1 MWQGASHNRYE
12 IGVGLADINALKALS
27 ARKVMVGVGVLVCV
41 IGAIW
46 GAATIFQSP
55 EQRAANA
62 KPPEPKPIVV
72 PVVRA
77 DLRDDYTVNARIAA
91 NTNHTYAL
99 PAIEGERMVV
109 TRAIRKAGDV
119 IEDGEPIIEIND
131 RPLITLFGYVPMY
144 RTIKAG
150 MKGGDVQRLQLALAK
165 LGYNVEADGAFGPH
179 TQRAVRAHYKK
190 IGEQP
195 PLCPV
200 EPGDL
205 PTPKNDA
212 EAAKPQ
218 PTGILCIRLADV
230 IFISFERPTVIS
242 LPNQGDILSGDG
254 AKLVLTDGSSGLAAT
269 IPEKEATRITE
280 GANATA
286 LYKGKIEPLTV
297 VGKEEIKQK
306 EGQNNANVSTIEGFK
321 NFTVTFSAQNPGVFN
336 DLGANEVPITI
347 PRTPPIIGQFVV
359 PERAIMMN
367 GAGQSVL
374 QVQAGE
380 AFNEVKVENLGCVG
394 GQCAVKA
401 AGNALKEGVLVR
413 VRDAEGIQTSEDAA
427 AASESAG
434 SEGS

>member
-1 MWQGASHNRYE
+1 M
-12 IGVGLADINALKALS
+12 ADVNALKALT
-27 ARKVMVGVGVLVCV
+27 ARKAMLGVGVLVCV

-46 GAATIFQSP
+46 GAASLFQSP
-55 EQRAANA
+55 EQRAASA

-72 PVVRA
+72 PIGRA
-77 DLRDDYTVNARIAA
+77 DLRDDYTVQAKIAA
-91 NTNHTYAL
+91 NTNQSYAL
-99 PAIEGERMVV
+99 PTVEGERMVV

-131 RPLITLFGYVPMY
+131 RPLITLFGHVPMY

-165 LGYNVEADGAFGPH
+165 LGYNVEADGAFGPR

-190 IGEQP
+190 LGEQP

-218 PTGILCIRLADV
+218 PTGILCLRLSDV
-230 IFISFERPTVIS
+230 IFITVERPTVIS
-242 LPNQGDILSGDG
+242 LPNQGDILGGDG
-254 AKLVLTDGSSGLAAT
+254 AKLVLTDGSSGIAAT
-269 IPEKEATRITE
+269 VPEKEATRISE
-280 GANATA
+280 GTTATA
-286 LYKGKIEPLTV
+286 QYKGKSEPLTV
-297 VGKEEIKQK
+297 VGKEEIKQQA
-306 EGQNNANVSTIEGFK
+306 GQQNPNISTIEGFK
-321 NFTVTFSAQNPGVFN
+321 NFTVTFAAQTPGVFN
-336 DLGANEVPITI
+336 DLGANEVTVTI
-347 PRTPPIIGQFVV
+347 PRTPPILGQFVV

-374 QVQAGE
+374 QVQAGDT
-380 AFNEVKVENLGCVG
+380 FNEVKVENLGCVG

-401 AGNALKEGVLVR
+401 QGDALKDGTLVK
-413 VRDAEGIQTSEDAA
+413 VRDADGIETPSDSEAA
-427 AASESAG
+427 TP